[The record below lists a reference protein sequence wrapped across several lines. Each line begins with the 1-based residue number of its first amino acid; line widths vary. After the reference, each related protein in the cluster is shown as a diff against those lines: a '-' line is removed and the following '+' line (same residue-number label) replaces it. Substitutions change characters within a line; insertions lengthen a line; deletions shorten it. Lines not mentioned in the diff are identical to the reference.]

1 MNTKRRAHCQLWH
14 DWKERIIRI
23 GDEQTSLQNQFDNL
37 RNEFTDNSPRIEALE
52 TNVNSLDGR
61 LIIAETD
68 IAEAEDRITACE
80 ADIDRIDAELVDK
93 TGDIN
98 ALANRMSLA
107 EADIDALDTR
117 VDGIDADLADK
128 TGKINNLTNRMSLAE
143 ADIDDID
150 ARVSGIET
158 GDILL
163 SQLNVDAD
171 KDMEGKTLSNVGIH
185 ANELIVNGAR
195 ITPYVLPNNVLWD
208 YQPIINGGKLDTQS
222 SNYTI
227 ETVDDA
233 TLPFRKCVKTDVN
246 LEYFPHTPII
256 SVKPGSR
263 LYGSFW
269 CKTEASNPTNARI
282 TLAYASRDYFFA
294 YILNVPNIVPGT
306 DWTRYEGSTIIPPN
320 VHYIIPRFIIN
331 YNTPGCIT
339 YFAGARV
346 WTDADLESNLSAKII
361 SADAVIIKD
370 GGTVDGVD
378 VSAHT
383 HNGTAIGGPKIS
395 YNNLVDKPTIP
406 TKLSQLATDDNNQRV
421 SAAEKAEWNR
431 ISTHTHDGTTVG
443 GPKISYNDLVNKPT
457 IPTKLSQL
465 DTDDNNQRV
474 SAAEKAKW
482 NRIST
487 HTHDGTTAGGQ
498 KISYNN
504 LVDKPTIPTKL
515 SQLDTDD
522 NNQRVSA
529 AEKAKWDAK
538 AGPPVPFYRDMR
550 NVYLASGGTYSF
562 GVDMG
567 PIVPPGRIGCTPF
580 TLWMQISD
588 INGSVDLRLDY
599 IFDDNSIG
607 RSDPLPSTNGQ
618 HHVELKHL
626 LPTTN
631 DYSRKKFIKDI
642 RIKNVQTG
650 SCTITASLK
659 GFVY

>member
-1 MNTKRRAHCQLWH
+1 MNTKRRQHCQLWH

-52 TNVNSLDGR
+52 TNVNALDGR

-80 ADIDRIDAELVDK
+80 ADIDRIDGELVDK

-107 EADIDALDTR
+107 EADID
-117 VDGIDADLADK
+117 
-128 TGKINNLTNRMSLAE
+128 
-143 ADIDDID
+143 DID

-158 GDILL
+158 GNILL
-163 SQLNVDAD
+163 SQLVPDAD
-171 KDMEGKTLSNVGIH
+171 KDMGGKTLSNVNLNNATYGEYHI
-185 ANELIVNGAR
+185 NPRFLTGDGLIFDG
-195 ITPYVLPNNVLWD
+195 
-208 YQPIINGGKLDTQS
+208 QPGFMNRDL
-222 SNYTI
+222 
-227 ETVDDA
+227 
-233 TLPFRKCVKTDVN
+233 KT
-246 LEYFPHTPII
+246 Y
-256 SVKPGSR
+256 
-263 LYGSFW
+263 
-269 CKTEASNPTNARI
+269 SNPQYVEVEGAPHPIALTKTGAYGIGHDTNPEKLVRVSPGERVTLTATVRTLSTSDRSGEAFLCMCPYDSNKEYVSSKRI
-282 TLAYASRDYFFA
+282 LGGRSVVNDDIWREYTLTG
-294 YILNVPNIVPGT
+294 IVPE
-306 DWTRYEGSTIIPPN
+306 DIY
-320 VHYIIPRFIIN
+320 YISPYIYLNDGISGVTSQICDFKVYKEFNRNI
-331 YNTPGCIT
+331 
-339 YFAGARV
+339 
-346 WTDADLESNLSAKII
+346 SAKL
-361 SADAVIIKD
+361 ATFDGVVIAD

-383 HNGTAIGGPKIS
+383 HDGTTVGGPKISYNDLVDKPTVDISTHNHDGTAIGGPKIS
-395 YNNLVDKPTIP
+395 YNDLVNKPTIP

-431 ISTHTHDGTTVG
+431 ISTHTHDGSTIG
-443 GPKISYNDLVNKPT
+443 GPKISYNDLVDKPT

-465 DTDDNNQRV
+465 ATDYNNQRV

-482 NRIST
+482 DRIST
-487 HTHDGTTAGGQ
+487 HTHDGSTNGGP
-498 KISYNN
+498 KISYND

-529 AEKAKWDAK
+529 AEKAEWNAK